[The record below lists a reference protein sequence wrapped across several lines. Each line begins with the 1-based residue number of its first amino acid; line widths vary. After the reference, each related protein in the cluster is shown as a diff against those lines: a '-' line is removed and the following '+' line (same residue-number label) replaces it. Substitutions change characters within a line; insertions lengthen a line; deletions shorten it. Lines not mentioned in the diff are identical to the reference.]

1 MTLEVGIPDAVDDA
15 SPAVKPARGSCG
27 VDRRGFFRTLG
38 VVGAGLALANETSA
52 GANGARDE
60 GSADDPWGVL
70 VDTTQCVGCRTCE
83 KECAKAHGLPVPEGG
98 YRTVTAPEQLSIVQ
112 HHESSDPRVDMGV
125 VFVKRQCMHCLQP
138 ACASACLTKALLK
151 TADGPVVWRGSK
163 CMGCRYCMVSCP
175 FDMPKA
181 EYDSAAPRIMKCD
194 LCADR
199 VAEGKQ
205 PVCVESCG
213 ASALTFGRRSAL
225 IEEAHKRIADSPDV
239 YVHHIYG
246 EREAGGTSWLYL
258 AATEFD
264 KLGFEPDLERVT
276 YPSLTKEFL
285 YGVPVI
291 LTLVPPL
298 LLAMSNAT
306 RPAFAPEHGAEGGDH
321 GSH

>member
-1 MTLEVGIPDAVDDA
+1 MPFEESIASANDDA
-15 SPAVKPARGSCG
+15 RGAVKPAAESHG

-38 VVGAGLALANETSA
+38 VVGAGLALAGETSA
-52 GANGARDE
+52 EAQTPEA
-60 GSADDPWGVL
+60 SADDPWGVL

-83 KECAKAHGLPVPEGG
+83 KECAKAHGLPEPEGG
-98 YRTVTAPEQLSIVQ
+98 FRTTTSDKQLSIVQ
-112 HHESSDPRVDMGV
+112 NHPTDDPRVDMGV

-138 ACASACLTKALLK
+138 ACASACLTKALYK
-151 TADGPVVWRGSK
+151 SPEGPVVWRSSK

-175 FDMPKA
+175 FDMPKC

-199 VAEGKQ
+199 VKEGKQ
-205 PVCVESCG
+205 PVCVENCSS
-213 ASALTFGRRSAL
+213 SALTFGRRSQL
-225 IEEAHKRIADSPDV
+225 LEEAHKRIADSPEA

-258 AATEFD
+258 AATDFS
-264 KLGFEPDLERVT
+264 KLGFAQDLERVT

-285 YGVPVI
+285 YGVPVV

-306 RPAFAPEHGAEGGDH
+306 RPAFATRGGEHA
-321 GSH
+321 SH

>member
-1 MTLEVGIPDAVDDA
+1 MTLEEAISDSIGGANRA
-15 SPAVKPARGSCG
+15 AKPALRPCG

-52 GANGARDE
+52 RASVSANG
-60 GSADDPWGVL
+60 GSGDDPWGVL

-83 KECAKAHGLPVPEGG
+83 KECAKAHGLPAPEGG
-98 YRTVTAPEQLSIVQ
+98 YRTVTSPEQLSIVQ
-112 HHESSDPRVDMGV
+112 NHESSDPRVDMGV

-138 ACASACLTKALLK
+138 ACGSACLTKALLK
-151 TADGPVVWRGSK
+151 TPEGPVVWRGSK

-199 VAEGKQ
+199 IEEGKQ
-205 PVCVESCG
+205 PICVESCG

-225 IEEAHKRIADSPDV
+225 LEEAHKRIADSPDV

-258 AATEFD
+258 AATEFE
-264 KLGFEPDLERVT
+264 KLGFERDLERVS

-306 RPAFAPEHGAEGGDH
+306 RPAFASEHEHEGADH